1 MQVLIVGGGLTGETL
16 AARLSQDG
24 QDVVVVERDA
34 ETARRLTSALDVQVV
49 QGSGT
54 TSRLLREAG
63 IERCDVV
70 VAITESDEANM
81 VVAMLAA
88 NVFRVPRL
96 LARLRDDDHAEDFQ
110 RIARERGAAYRCI
123 NPDSAAVDRILA
135 LLVVPGAI
143 DVAPFMDGELLVAG
157 FRIKEG
163 SDLAGLVVKDMSLLF
178 ANAPTL
184 VVAIQR
190 GESWRVPHGEEVLAP
205 GDIAYFAIARSNLSD
220 VVALVRGEPLEVP
233 DGRRRRVIVSG
244 ATRIGLELARRLE
257 AQELQVVLI
266 EQDPE
271 SAGHA
276 AEVLQRTLVV
286 RGRATEQALLEEEE
300 IERTSA
306 FVAVSTDFENNLVA
320 GLLARRLGA
329 ERAFAVV
336 DNPDLV
342 HLIGEISIDAI
353 ISPRLLAV
361 SLALQH
367 VRGGGVRTV
376 AALLEHEIEVIEG
389 EAAEGAKLV
398 KRPLAEVELPRG
410 MLVAA
415 LRREGRILVPRGS
428 DHVEPGDR
436 VLVIATSENA
446 PRVAQLLTS

>member
-1 MQVLIVGGGLTGETL
+1 
-16 AARLSQDG
+16 
-24 QDVVVVERDA
+24 
-34 ETARRLTSALDVQVV
+34 
-49 QGSGT
+49 
-54 TSRLLREAG
+54 
-63 IERCDVV
+63 
-70 VAITESDEANM
+70 
-81 VVAMLAA
+81 MLAA

-96 LARLRDDDHAEDFQ
+96 LARLRDPDHAEDFQ

-135 LLVVPGAI
+135 LLAVPGAI
-143 DVAPFMDGELLVAG
+143 DVAPFMDGEVLVAG

-163 SDLAGLVVKDMSLLF
+163 SDLAGLLVKDMSLLF
-178 ANAPTL
+178 ANAATL

-190 GESWRVPHGEEVLAP
+190 AEAWLVPHGEEVLEP
-205 GDIAYFAIARSNLSD
+205 GDIAYFAISRSDLSD
-220 VVALVRGEPLEVP
+220 VVALVRGEPIEAP

-257 AQELQVVLI
+257 AQDLQVVLI

-276 AEVLQRTLVV
+276 AEVLERTLVV

-300 IERTSA
+300 IERASA

-320 GLLARRLGA
+320 GLMAKRLGA
-329 ERAFAVV
+329 ARAFAVV

-389 EAAEGAKLV
+389 EAAEGVKLV
-398 KRPLAEVELPRG
+398 KRPLADVDLPRG

-415 LRREGRILVPRGS
+415 LRREGRILVPRGR
-428 DHVEPGDR
+428 DRVEPGDR

-446 PRVAQLLTS
+446 PRVAQLLTH